1 MQWLEG
7 QDPVPVLNTPFTAFG
22 TEKTNGAFNQV
33 GVLRYL
39 NLNGGSS
46 AQVNLSLPCKQ
57 LGRFCISY

>member
-22 TEKTNGAFNQV
+22 TAQADGAFNQRT
-33 GVLRYL
+33 VLRYL

-57 LGRFCISY
+57 LGYFYISY